1 MFASILIAISV
12 LLSSSVFAVTVS
24 DPQLEVERR
33 VIVCPKGHAP
43 KVTRVG
49 PRHLLV
55 GARTGF
61 ARANSV
67 SLVESLDNGLTWSAP
82 RSVFDSPD
90 NDRIQ
95 TLATLPGGDVLLGFV
110 RKDLKDETARAYL
123 MWSQDKGQS
132 WSKPKLLDPAPFEWL
147 FPYGRLFESSSGK
160 LMMNAYGGY
169 FPIYD
174 DQAMPTEKRGY
185 FSWLL
190 ESSDGGRS
198 WAHAATIGRGTQTI
212 VVRLASGKLLAAMRS
227 AELEAHAQ
235 SKKLFKDANDYVR
248 VPDHTL
254 ITTSTDEGRTWS
266 SPRRVTDPAE
276 LQGYPVES
284 SSGAVVM
291 TYTVRHS
298 PFGVAV
304 LVSNDEGQ
312 TWGRPMSLVSDA
324 PTADVGLSQTLELE
338 PNRFLTFY
346 YQDDQASENRRAEI
360 VGVFWSLK

>member
-1 MFASILIAISV
+1 MFTRRLVVIAL
-12 LLSSSVFAVTVS
+12 LLSSSVLAVNS
-24 DPQLEVERR
+24 SKPRLEVERR
-33 VIVCPKGHAP
+33 VVACPKGHAP

-49 PRHLLV
+49 PKHLLL

-67 SLVESLDNGLTWSAP
+67 SLVESLDNGLTWSKP

-95 TLATLPGGDVLLGFV
+95 MLGTLPGGDVLLGFV

-123 MWSQDKGQS
+123 MWSQDKGQN
-132 WSKPKLLDPAPFEWL
+132 WSQPTLLDPAPYEWL
-147 FPYGRLFESSSGK
+147 FPYGGLFESSPGK

-169 FPIYD
+169 SPIYD

-190 ESSDGGRS
+190 ESFDGGRNWS
-198 WAHAATIGRGTQTI
+198 HAATIGRGTQTI

-227 AELEAHAQ
+227 ADLEAHAQ
-235 SKKLFKDANDYVR
+235 SKKLFKDANAYVR

-254 ITTSTDEGRTWS
+254 ITKSTDEGKTWS
-266 SPRRVTDPAE
+266 APQSVTAAAE

-284 SSGAVVM
+284 SSGALVM
-291 TYTVRHS
+291 TYTVRHP
-298 PFGVAV
+298 PFGIAV
-304 LVSNDEGQ
+304 LVSNDEGR
-312 TWGRPMSLVSDA
+312 TWSEPIPLISDA
-324 PTADVGLSQTLELE
+324 PTADVGLSQTLELQE
-338 PNRFLTFY
+338 HRFLTFY

-360 VGVFWSLK
+360 VGVFWYLK

>member
-1 MFASILIAISV
+1 MFTSLFTVIGILF
-12 LLSSSVFAVTVS
+12 SSSIFAVTSS
-24 DPQLEVERR
+24 DLQLEVERR
-33 VIVCPKGHAP
+33 VVVCPKGHAP

-49 PRHLLV
+49 PTHLLV

-67 SLVESLDNGLTWSAP
+67 SLVESFDNGLTWSAP

-95 TLATLPGGDVLLGFV
+95 MLATLPGDDVLLGFV

-123 MWSQDKGQS
+123 MWSQDKGRS
-132 WSKPKLLDPAPFEWL
+132 WSRPTLLDPAPFEWL
-147 FPYGRLFESSSGK
+147 FPYGRLFESSSAK

-174 DQAMPTEKRGY
+174 DQAMPIEKRGD

-190 ESSDGGRS
+190 KSSDGGRS
-198 WAHAATIGRGTQTI
+198 WSHAATIGRGTQTI

-235 SKKLFKDANDYVR
+235 SKKLFKDANAYVR

-254 ITTSTDEGRTWS
+254 STTSTDEGRTWS
-266 SPRRVTDPAE
+266 VPRSVTGTVE

-291 TYTVRHS
+291 TYTVRHP
-298 PFGVAV
+298 PFGLAV
-304 LVSNDEGQ
+304 LVSKDGA
-312 TWGRPMSLVSDA
+312 RPGVSRC
-324 PTADVGLSQTLELE
+324 LWSQMPRL
-338 PNRFLTFY
+338 
-346 YQDDQASENRRAEI
+346 QM
-360 VGVFWSLK
+360 